1 MKSFRPQ
8 KPVPVVVVKRN
19 TQHAKEH
26 HVPLMTGTYR
36 AMPLSQETHR
46 LQLESSFRKAGPS
59 HSLHLPLQGLG
70 AYSRAEEAGLQ
81 LHKKA

>member
-8 KPVPVVVVKRN
+8 KSCASCQK

-26 HVPLMTGTYR
+26 HIPWMTGTCR
-36 AMPLSQETHR
+36 ALPQSQETHR
-46 LQLESSFRKAGPS
+46 LQLEPSFRKAVPS
-59 HSLHLPLQGLG
+59 HSLHLPSVGLG
-70 AYSRAEEAGLQ
+70 AYSRADEAEETGLQ